1 MPMHQLAPSPYSS
14 LFPLSGL
21 HLYPVS
27 ICHTLVY
34 LALSHYIHYHLST
47 AGQSAVA
54 EARSRVYHH
63 RALAMASLTNEIGKI
78 TDQANDST
86 IVSVLMVLFAD
97 VSSPIVLAGDQ

>member
-1 MPMHQLAPSPYSS
+1 MHQLAPSPYSS
-14 LFPLSGL
+14 LFPLSSL

-34 LALSHYIHYHLST
+34 LALSHYIHHHLST
-47 AGQSAVA
+47 AGRPAVA

-63 RALAMASLTNEIGKI
+63 RALAMASLTNEIGRI
-78 TDQANDST
+78 TDRADDST

-97 VSSPIVLAGDQ
+97 VSPAVVL